1 MAQIRLE
8 IDDPLVAYIRL
19 TDERRGVA
27 HTVALSGLEEAAEVP
42 ALNDI
47 VLDFDAEGRLVG
59 IEILGPESWLP
70 RGLTPSQ
77 PRRSDFPPDR

>member
-19 TDERRGVA
+19 TDERPGVA
-27 HTVALSGLEEAAEVP
+27 HTVALSGIEEAGEVP

-47 VLDFDAEGRLVG
+47 VLDFDGEGRLVG
-59 IEILGPESWLP
+59 IEILSPACWLP
-70 RGLTPSQ
+70 RGLTPCPP
-77 PRRSDFPPDR
+77 PRSGSPPGP